1 MGEEFSLRN
10 ITEIKYYITGFVY
23 ILLIDFKKLLKI
35 SIVLKFRE
43 YLYFAKF

>member
-23 ILLIDFKKLLKI
+23 ILIDFKKLLKI